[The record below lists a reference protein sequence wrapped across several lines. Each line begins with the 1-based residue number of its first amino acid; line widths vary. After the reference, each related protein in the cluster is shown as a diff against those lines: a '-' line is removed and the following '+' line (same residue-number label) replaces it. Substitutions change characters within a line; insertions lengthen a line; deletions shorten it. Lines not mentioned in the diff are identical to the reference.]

1 MPPGSALAGLSST
14 YSGMWIVDPQDAE
27 ARGAWQ
33 AFHYAANN
41 LAFVLAYLALAS
53 SNAKQNND
61 PSTSLQKVPE
71 YVGNSDAPPISNSFD
86 SKPGHRCVW
95 FGCNK
100 TFSHSADSN
109 RHFLAKH
116 GEPIKYFYRVAGCN
130 RARGIWKGYCREDK
144 LMEHMKKRHTGIEAI
159 Q

>member
-1 MPPGSALAGLSST
+1 MPSGSALAGLSST
-14 YSGMWIVDPQDAE
+14 YSGMWIVESQDAE
-27 ARGAWQ
+27 ARDAWH

-41 LAFVLAYLALAS
+41 LALVLTHPASAS
-53 SNAKQNND
+53 SNANQNKD

-71 YVGNSDAPPISNSFD
+71 SVENSDAPPISNSFD
-86 SKPGHRCVW
+86 SKPRHRCVW

-100 TFSHSADSN
+100 TFSRAADSN

-116 GEPIKYFYRVAGCN
+116 GDPIKYFCRVAGCN

-144 LMEHMKKRHTGIEAI
+144 LMEHMRKKHIGIEAI